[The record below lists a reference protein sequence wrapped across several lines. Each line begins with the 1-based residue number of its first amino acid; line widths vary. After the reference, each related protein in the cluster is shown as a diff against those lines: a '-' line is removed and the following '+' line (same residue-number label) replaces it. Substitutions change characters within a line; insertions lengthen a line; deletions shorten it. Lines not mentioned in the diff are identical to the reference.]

1 MLGGS
6 RLQEDG
12 GGVPVDV
19 GGAPLDA
26 PPLHPQLLLDL
37 LHFGLQQPLLGFQ
50 PLLLRLPEAAI
61 ASPVEPGQQEETA
74 VNTYLF
80 SYYQFNSLKR
90 LPRFLPAVVRGRR
103 PVFRDGQRG
112 PGSHQVVTGV
122 VGEAA
127 GLAQSAGGA
136 DTGGE
141 TSSAA
146 ESRLGEERESESC
159 PAGK

>member
-12 GGVPVDV
+12 GGVAVDV

-50 PLLLRLPEAAI
+50 PLLLRLPEAAV

-74 VNTYLF
+74 VSAIIHST
-80 SYYQFNSLKR
+80 QPNSLKR
-90 LPRFLPAVVRGRR
+90 LPGFLPAVVRGRR

-112 PGSHQVVTGV
+112 PGSHQVVTRV

-136 DTGGE
+136 DTAGGDE
-141 TSSAA
+141 QRS
-146 ESRLGEERESESC
+146 
-159 PAGK
+159 

>member
-61 ASPVEPGQQEETA
+61 ASPVEPGQQEETK
-74 VNTYLF
+74 VNTYL
-80 SYYQFNSLKR
+80 SAIVNSTR
-90 LPRFLPAVVRGRR
+90 
-103 PVFRDGQRG
+103 
-112 PGSHQVVTGV
+112 
-122 VGEAA
+122 
-127 GLAQSAGGA
+127 
-136 DTGGE
+136 
-141 TSSAA
+141 
-146 ESRLGEERESESC
+146 
-159 PAGK
+159 

>member
-6 RLQEDG
+6 RLQEDR
-12 GGVPVDV
+12 GGVPIDV

-74 VNTYLF
+74 VNTYLTAII
-80 SYYQFNSLKR
+80 NSTR
-90 LPRFLPAVVRGRR
+90 
-103 PVFRDGQRG
+103 
-112 PGSHQVVTGV
+112 
-122 VGEAA
+122 
-127 GLAQSAGGA
+127 
-136 DTGGE
+136 
-141 TSSAA
+141 
-146 ESRLGEERESESC
+146 
-159 PAGK
+159 